1 MNTFNQLHASL
12 RIRMYLQFV
21 TALSSSAIIPYI
33 AVYFSSLIGN
43 TITGILVIF
52 VILSGIIGGFIGGY
66 LADKVGRRK
75 MMIMAELGVG
85 ITYLFIAIVNSPWIN
100 LPYISAGLFMIN
112 LLFNGMFFPASTAMI
127 HDLVKMEQRKFVFTA
142 MYWLGN
148 LATALGTITGA
159 FFFLDYH
166 FIFFLLVGTVSL
178 LSSLVTY
185 LFIKESLVKRQNS
198 VKNVVS
204 SSIWSSYYHVLND
217 RIYMIYLLSCLLI
230 YSFESHLTNY
240 IAIHLRDTMEES
252 SLLGLITLNGVNMVG
267 ILHAE
272 NTLLVVFCVGI
283 VSWMMKK
290 LSDYKQYFIGMCL
303 FVFSYCI
310 LSYVSSPVWLIIMM
324 LFISIGELMYVPINQ
339 SLLADLVNE
348 NHRSS
353 YLAVNGLIG
362 QGQMILAGLAITIST
377 KLSVITM
384 SLGFFLFGAIGLL
397 LMGYVVKMR
406 TTATKHLNVTQ
417 TV

>member
-1 MNTFNQLHASL
+1 MNTFNQLHSSL
-12 RIRMYLQFV
+12 RIRMYIQFV

-43 TITGILVIF
+43 TITGVLVIF
-52 VILSGIIGGFIGGY
+52 VILSGVIGAFIGGY

-75 MMIMAELGVG
+75 MMIMAELSVG
-85 ITYLFIAIVNSPWIN
+85 ITYLFIAFVNSPWIN
-100 LPYISAGLFMIN
+100 LPYVSAGLFMIN

-159 FFFLDYH
+159 FFFLEYH
-166 FIFFLLVGTVSL
+166 YYFFLLVGTVSL
-178 LSSLVTY
+178 LSSLITY
-185 LFIKESLVKRQNS
+185 LFIKESLVKR
-198 VKNVVS
+198 NVSDTKVAS
-204 SSIWSSYYHVLND
+204 TSIWSSYYHVLKD

-230 YSFESHLTNY
+230 FSFESHLTNY
-240 IAIHLRDTMEES
+240 IAIHLRDTMEET
-252 SLLGLITLNGVNMVG
+252 SLYGILSINGVNMVG

-283 VSWMMKK
+283 VTWMMKK

-348 NHRSS
+348 NQRSS

-362 QGQMILAGLAITIST
+362 QGQMILAGLAIIISN
-377 KLSVITM
+377 KLSSLSM
-384 SLGFFLFGAIGLL
+384 SLSFFLLGAIGLL
-397 LMGYVVKMR
+397 LMGYVVKIQ
-406 TTATKHLNVTQ
+406 TSPKKQLNVTQ

>member
-43 TITGILVIF
+43 TITGVLVIF

-85 ITYLFIAIVNSPWIN
+85 ITYPFIAIVNSPWIN

-166 FIFFLLVGTVSL
+166 FFFFLLVGTVSL

-185 LFIKESLVKRQNS
+185 LFIKESLVKRKNS

-204 SSIWSSYYHVLND
+204 SSIWSSYYHVLKD

-230 YSFESHLTNY
+230 FSFESHLTNY

-267 ILHAE
+267 ILHVE

-324 LFISIGELMYVPINQ
+324 LFISIGELMYVPINH

>member
-1 MNTFNQLHASL
+1 
-12 RIRMYLQFV
+12 
-21 TALSSSAIIPYI
+21 
-33 AVYFSSLIGN
+33 
-43 TITGILVIF
+43 
-52 VILSGIIGGFIGGY
+52 
-66 LADKVGRRK
+66 
-75 MMIMAELGVG
+75 
-85 ITYLFIAIVNSPWIN
+85 
-100 LPYISAGLFMIN
+100 
-112 LLFNGMFFPASTAMI
+112 
-127 HDLVKMEQRKFVFTA
+127 
-142 MYWLGN
+142 
-148 LATALGTITGA
+148 
-159 FFFLDYH
+159 
-166 FIFFLLVGTVSL
+166 
-178 LSSLVTY
+178 
-185 LFIKESLVKRQNS
+185 
-198 VKNVVS
+198 
-204 SSIWSSYYHVLND
+204 
-217 RIYMIYLLSCLLI
+217 MIYLLSCLLI
-230 YSFESHLTNY
+230 FSFESHLTNY

-397 LMGYVVKMR
+397 LMGYVVKMQ
-406 TTATKHLNVTQ
+406 TTAKKHLNVTR

>member
-43 TITGILVIF
+43 TITGVLVIF

-166 FIFFLLVGTVSL
+166 FFLLASWHCFSL
-178 LSSLVTY
+178 
-185 LFIKESLVKRQNS
+185 I
-198 VKNVVS
+198 
-204 SSIWSSYYHVLND
+204 
-217 RIYMIYLLSCLLI
+217 
-230 YSFESHLTNY
+230 
-240 IAIHLRDTMEES
+240 
-252 SLLGLITLNGVNMVG
+252 
-267 ILHAE
+267 
-272 NTLLVVFCVGI
+272 
-283 VSWMMKK
+283 
-290 LSDYKQYFIGMCL
+290 
-303 FVFSYCI
+303 
-310 LSYVSSPVWLIIMM
+310 
-324 LFISIGELMYVPINQ
+324 
-339 SLLADLVNE
+339 
-348 NHRSS
+348 
-353 YLAVNGLIG
+353 
-362 QGQMILAGLAITIST
+362 
-377 KLSVITM
+377 
-384 SLGFFLFGAIGLL
+384 
-397 LMGYVVKMR
+397 
-406 TTATKHLNVTQ
+406 
-417 TV
+417 